1 MASITAST
9 VLQRVVAPR
18 RWRVI
23 RENLTAY
30 AFLAPAGTIIF
41 LFGVFPVL
49 FAFFVSLH
57 RWRRFPGDYRGLD
70 SYVKALGDLA
80 YVVFFWLALGILLA
94 SVYWLWRLWRES
106 RDERQ
111 ALLYLVPGAL
121 AAAGILAF
129 TNWFFVLLPVVLD
142 VPNRLRGQTVVE
154 GAFVNE
160 FFASFSFPQVLAAND
175 EMLVALAVALASLII
190 FLRLVRTSRSNTYVV
205 MALSVFMALAVGAL
219 LMQLTLSEIQ
229 AAVAEAQA
237 AGEAL
242 PIWSQIILISTGA
255 ALMGVAVWLWQRG
268 VADYDDRR
276 FLLRAFMVI
285 LAIIGAYLLITQLPT
300 ALADADNDVLQ
311 GFNVTVMYSAFSVPL
326 QLTLGLGLAVL
337 LFQNIKGKSFFRIV
351 YFLPYITPFVA
362 TSAIFALLFSH
373 RSGSPANQLLAMLNV
388 ERQSWLLEPTGIF
401 RLLFGAGVPDVLVG
415 PGLALVV
422 IIVYN
427 IWVYA
432 GYSTVIFLAGLGNI
446 PPELYEA
453 ARIDGANKWHQFR
466 HVTLPLLSPT
476 TFFLMLIATIGTFQA
491 FTQIFLMRRP
501 GAFKAVDTIN
511 IYIYE
516 EIRNAANP
524 DYAYGA
530 AMAFVLFGVILI
542 LTLIQNRI
550 IGRRVFY
557 G

>member
-175 EMLVALAVALASLII
+175 EMLVVLAVTLASLII

-351 YFLPYITPFVA
+351 YFLPYITPLLRHRPFLPCCFPIVRVPRP
-362 TSAIFALLFSH
+362 TS
-373 RSGSPANQLLAMLNV
+373 
-388 ERQSWLLEPTGIF
+388 SWLC
-401 RLLFGAGVPDVLVG
+401 
-415 PGLALVV
+415 
-422 IIVYN
+422 
-427 IWVYA
+427 
-432 GYSTVIFLAGLGNI
+432 
-446 PPELYEA
+446 
-453 ARIDGANKWHQFR
+453 
-466 HVTLPLLSPT
+466 
-476 TFFLMLIATIGTFQA
+476 
-491 FTQIFLMRRP
+491 
-501 GAFKAVDTIN
+501 
-511 IYIYE
+511 
-516 EIRNAANP
+516 
-524 DYAYGA
+524 
-530 AMAFVLFGVILI
+530 
-542 LTLIQNRI
+542 
-550 IGRRVFY
+550 
-557 G
+557 